1 MNTIDY
7 KDWNIKC
14 SEMTDFNEISDVVE
28 RLNFKGY
35 MTGVVGKDD
44 TGKDLLVK
52 TRAVN
57 RLSELYNYDF
67 SNCYLYKIEKVNY
80 IHHFTPKGTDPW
92 DYDAVELSKF
102 DNETRYGYRVRFA
115 GEEKVTKCL
124 GTELLKK

>member
-7 KDWNIKC
+7 KDWNVKC

-35 MTGVVGKDD
+35 MSGVVGKDD
-44 TGKDLLVK
+44 AGKDLLVK
-52 TRAVN
+52 TRAIN

-80 IHHFTPKGTDPW
+80 IHYFTPEGTDPW
-92 DYDAVELSKF
+92 EYDAVELSKF
-102 DNETRYGYRVRFA
+102 DNETRHGYRVRFA
-115 GEEKVTKCL
+115 GEEKTK
-124 GTELLKK
+124 EKV